1 MLRFRLETNR
11 TNPKPDRRL
20 GIKLES
26 PTAEKRLGGK
36 LDAYVPPE
44 LLYEYKPPS
53 VFVRYKGL
61 TVAFLALFLG
71 LTGAWVYILR
81 RSNPPIFANPA
92 APNSAPASPVPAA
105 APQRKPQD
113 QPIYIE
119 PLPSK

>member
-1 MLRFRLETNR
+1 MPRFRLETNR
-11 TNPKPDRRL
+11 TDPRPDRRL

-61 TVAFLALFLG
+61 TVAFLAVFLG
-71 LTGAWVYILR
+71 LTSYWAYVLR
-81 RSNPPIFANPA
+81 HPSPPRLAEPPSNK
-92 APNSAPASPVPAA
+92 SAPTASPA
-105 APQRKPQD
+105 QKPQD

-119 PLPSK
+119 PLPAK